1 MTTNIQQPPETP
13 SALVHLTFVEF
24 LFSLAAAEIA
34 MRFATVFDTG
44 ADWWS
49 WNFLALNMHLFMSLV
64 LIAASYLGWQKSEIS
79 HRDTSRI
86 SSLISW
92 EFLELLLD
100 VILVTIYFILVHLS
114 EIPILQTTAQPESI
128 PTIAVSL
135 IPEAVCVPFVFV
147 LYLIWD
153 VISKLPSRIDR
164 KTGKPF
170 GPGKLFRRGRIS
182 FIVATMSVTMSA
194 IFWNRAATAQDVIA
208 FDLAVIG
215 LVVLFR
221 ELKEHVDSTG
231 INFAL
236 AKRGNV
242 SLALGMFLIPSMTMW
257 FGWTDYLRTFF
268 QTLSDFTIG

>member
-1 MTTNIQQPPETP
+1 MTDTTNQP
-13 SALVHLTFVEF
+13 AGHQAAQVHLTFVEF

-34 MRFATVFDTG
+34 MRFASVCDTG

-49 WNFLALNMHLFMSLV
+49 WNFLALNAHLLMSLV

-79 HRDTSRI
+79 HRDTSKI

-100 VILVTIYFILVHLS
+100 VVLVTIYFILVHLS
-114 EIPILQTTAQPESI
+114 EIPVFDASASPDTVPA
-128 PTIAVSL
+128 IAVSL
-135 IPEAVCVPFVFV
+135 IPEAVCVPLVFV

-170 GPGKLFRRGRIS
+170 GPGRLFRRGRIS
-182 FIVATMSVTMSA
+182 FIVATMSVTMSGM
-194 IFWNRAATAQDVIA
+194 FWNRNASAQDVIA
-208 FDLAVIG
+208 FDIAVIG
-215 LVVLFR
+215 LVILFR

-231 INFAL
+231 INAGL
-236 AKRGNV
+236 LRRGHV
-242 SLALGMFLIPSMTMW
+242 SLGLAIFLVPSIATW
-257 FGWTDYLRTFF
+257 FGWTDSVRTIL
-268 QTLSDFTIG
+268 QSLSELVLG

>member
-1 MTTNIQQPPETP
+1 MSSDAKTEISTSGKQG
-13 SALVHLTFVEF
+13 HLTFVEF

-49 WNFLALNMHLFMSLV
+49 WNFLALNVHLLMSLI

-79 HRDTSRI
+79 RRDTAKI

-100 VILVTIYFILVHLS
+100 VVLVTIYFILVHLS
-114 EIPILQTTAQPESI
+114 EIPIATATALAGNA
-128 PTIAVSL
+128 PTIAVSM

-164 KTGKPF
+164 KTGRPF
-170 GPGKLFRRGRIS
+170 GPSKLFRRGRIS
-182 FIVATMSVTMSA
+182 CVVATMSVTMSA
-194 IFWNRAATAQDVIA
+194 IFWDPTASAQDVIA
-208 FDLAVIG
+208 FDFAIIG

-221 ELKEHVDSTG
+221 ELKEHVDDTG
-231 INFAL
+231 ICFAL
-236 AKRGNV
+236 AKRGYV
-242 SLALGMFLIPSMTMW
+242 SLGLAMFLIPSIAMW
-257 FGWTDYLRTFF
+257 FGWTTYVRSLL
-268 QTLSDFTIG
+268 QSLSDMIFG

>member
-1 MTTNIQQPPETP
+1 MTSPTNQPARSQT
-13 SALVHLTFVEF
+13 AKVHLTFVEF

-34 MRFATVFDTG
+34 MRFATVCDTG

-49 WNFLALNMHLFMSLV
+49 WNFLALNCHLLMSLI

-79 HRDTSRI
+79 HRDTSKI
-86 SSLISW
+86 TSLVSW
-92 EFLELLLD
+92 EFLEMLLD

-114 EIPILQTTAQPESI
+114 EIPTLAADAPPGSM

-135 IPEAVCVPFVFV
+135 IPEAVCVPCVFV

-170 GPGKLFRRGRIS
+170 GPGRLFRRGRIS
-182 FIVATMSVTMSA
+182 FILATMSVTMSA
-194 IFWNRAATAQDVIA
+194 VFWDRSATAQDVIA
-208 FDLAVIG
+208 FDIAVIG

-231 INFAL
+231 IQLDL
-236 AKRGNV
+236 ATRGHV
-242 SLALGMFLIPSMTMW
+242 ALGLAMFFIPCTAMW
-257 FGWTDYLRTFF
+257 FGWTSHVRAML
-268 QTLSDFTIG
+268 QALSDFLVG

>member
-1 MTTNIQQPPETP
+1 MDGSTHQEGGNRD
-13 SALVHLTFVEF
+13 AKVHLTFVEF

-34 MRFATVFDTG
+34 VSYATVFDTG

-49 WNFLALNMHLFMSLV
+49 WNFLALNSHMLMSLV

-79 HRDTSRI
+79 HRDTSQI

-100 VILVTIYFILVHLS
+100 VVLVVVYFILVHLS
-114 EIPILQTTAQPESI
+114 EIPVLEPSAAAGTAA
-128 PTIAVSL
+128 TIRVSL
-135 IPEAVCVPFVFV
+135 IPEALCVPFVFIM
-147 LYLIWD
+147 YLVWD

-182 FIVATMSVTMSA
+182 CVVATMSVTMSA
-194 IFWNRAATAQDVIA
+194 VFWDREATAQDVIA

-236 AKRGNV
+236 VKRGYV
-242 SLALGMFLIPSMTMW
+242 ALALAMFFVPSVALW
-257 FGWTDYLRTFF
+257 FGWTHHVRSAV
-268 QTLSDFTIG
+268 QAVSDLLPG